1 MRWIKN
7 KNGFTLLE
15 LIVSIAASSVI
26 IGGFLIAFSSV
37 ERSARA
43 IDMESKNV
51 ARGNNVRL
59 LIHKL
64 LAGASSLQ
72 FATVNSGGEDYNVL
86 YYYRWEKDATG
97 VERLIEYG
105 YFFTDE
111 PLSNEAGYEMVL
123 NAATGAYDRLPTNLY
138 FNRVIGDN
146 LTPVPATDFN
156 FQDPNRFAVMEG
168 VSNFYAK
175 VGFHNTNEGASD
187 ISEKVQNYT
196 IDYQITSEYDTGQA
210 LADGSDTE
218 RRQTIFKGN
227 AFAMGRVTEG

>member
-7 KNGFTLLE
+7 KKGFTLLE
-15 LIVSIAASSVI
+15 LIVSITASSVI

-51 ARGNNVRL
+51 ARGNNVRM

-64 LAGASSLQ
+64 VAGASSVR
-72 FATVNSGGEDYNVL
+72 FETVSSGGEDYNVL

-123 NAATGAYDRLPTNLY
+123 NATTGEYSRLPTNLY
-138 FNRVIGDN
+138 FNRVTGDN
-146 LTPVPATDFN
+146 LTPVAATDFN
-156 FQDPNRFAVMEG
+156 YLDPNRFAVMEG
-168 VSNFYAK
+168 VANFYAK
-175 VGFHNTNEGASD
+175 VEFHDTMQGATD
-187 ISEKVQNYT
+187 ISEKMQNFT
-196 IDYQITSEYDTGQA
+196 IDYQITSEYDTGQTVA
-210 LADGSDTE
+210 GGSDTE